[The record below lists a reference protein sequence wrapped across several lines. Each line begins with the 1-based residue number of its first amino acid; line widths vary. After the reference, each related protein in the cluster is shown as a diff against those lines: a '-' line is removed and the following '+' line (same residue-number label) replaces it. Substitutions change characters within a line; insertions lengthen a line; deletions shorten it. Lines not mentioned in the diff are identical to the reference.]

1 MNNISAIY
9 EYLGAQANQLPILF
23 LAAPITGLLV
33 QPIIGNWSDNTWS
46 SLGRRR
52 PFFLVGAILSSLA
65 LILMPMS
72 GALWMAAGTLW
83 ILDASINISMEP
95 FRAFVADML
104 PDDQRARGFSMQSFF
119 IGIGSVGASYI
130 PWVITHLFPS
140 SSITQ
145 AHTIPAVVRY
155 SFWIGAAAFISA
167 VLWTVF
173 TTKEYPPTLQERE
186 RLRSAKAFDLS
197 EIGTA
202 LAEMPRSMRQL
213 ALVQFLTWVG
223 LFCLFLYFGV
233 AVARN
238 VFGAQSTSDP
248 AYTSGIIWAGYC
260 SGFYNTVCFI
270 VSPML
275 PSIVRRIGKRAT
287 HSACLLLGA
296 LGLISVAFIH
306 SKWLLFAPMFGVG
319 VAWASILSMPYSIL
333 SAAIPQNKMGVYMG
347 IFNFFI
353 VLPEILSSLAF
364 GWIMSHL
371 LGNDRMEALI
381 VGGVCFIIAAILT
394 QRIQESQI
402 KDEAVEPIQAAA

>member
-1 MNNISAIY
+1 
-9 EYLGAQANQLPILF
+9 
-23 LAAPITGLLV
+23 
-33 QPIIGNWSDNTWS
+33 
-46 SLGRRR
+46 
-52 PFFLVGAILSSLA
+52 
-65 LILMPMS
+65 
-72 GALWMAAGTLW
+72 
-83 ILDASINISMEP
+83 
-95 FRAFVADML
+95 
-104 PDDQRARGFSMQSFF
+104 
-119 IGIGSVGASYI
+119 
-130 PWVITHLFPS
+130 
-140 SSITQ
+140 
-145 AHTIPAVVRY
+145 
-155 SFWIGAAAFISA
+155 
-167 VLWTVF
+167 
-173 TTKEYPPTLQERE
+173 
-186 RLRSAKAFDLS
+186 
-197 EIGTA
+197 
-202 LAEMPRSMRQL
+202 
-213 ALVQFLTWVG
+213 
-223 LFCLFLYFGV
+223 
-233 AVARN
+233 
-238 VFGAQSTSDP
+238 
-248 AYTSGIIWAGYC
+248 
-260 SGFYNTVCFI
+260 
-270 VSPML
+270 ML